1 MFCLNVAAKQK
12 QNQGNKT
19 RDSRIHPQEET
30 YLRKRFVAVVLA
42 NLGTGAFDIFVK
54 PPPERSPEWCPG
66 LNQYVSFVVF
76 GNHVTGVIRHTIW
89 KLIDDWFN
97 FGLLQDTIEL
107 LGRKV

>member
-1 MFCLNVAAKQK
+1 VQQIKKKSDTIKVTKQE
-12 QNQGNKT
+12 
-19 RDSRIHPQEET
+19 IHPQEET
-30 YLRKRFVAVVLA
+30 YLRKRFVAVILA

-76 GNHVTGVIRHTIW
+76 CNHVTGVVRHTVW
-89 KLIDDWFN
+89 KLIDNWFD
-97 FGLLQDTIEL
+97 FGLFQDTIEL